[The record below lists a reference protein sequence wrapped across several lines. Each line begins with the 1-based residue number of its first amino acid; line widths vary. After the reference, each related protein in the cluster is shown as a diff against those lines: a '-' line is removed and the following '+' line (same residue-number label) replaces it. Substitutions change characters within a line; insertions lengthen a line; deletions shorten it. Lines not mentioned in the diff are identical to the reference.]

1 MKRILLL
8 LAALITISAPIF
20 ASDWRYLTTSADGDQ
35 LYIDMD
41 SISRYESYTD
51 VWIKYINPSTIEKQ
65 LVRITPNKRM
75 AVLAY
80 ANYNSD
86 GTLYDSD
93 SDTYSYEFYPII
105 PDSVGESIYIAV
117 FYS

>member
-8 LAALITISAPIF
+8 LAVLITISAPIF

-51 VWIKYINPSTIEKQ
+51 VWIKYISPSIIIQ
-65 LVRITPNKRM
+65 MVHYMILIQILIRM
-75 AVLAY
+75 
-80 ANYNSD
+80 S
-86 GTLYDSD
+86 
-93 SDTYSYEFYPII
+93 FIQ
-105 PDSVGESIYIAV
+105 
-117 FYS
+117 

>member
-8 LAALITISAPIF
+8 LAVFITISAPIF

-51 VWIKYINPSTIEKQ
+51 VWIKYISPSTIEKQ
-65 LVRITPNKRM
+65 LVRITPNKQM

-86 GTLYDSD
+86 GTLYDL
-93 SDTYSYEFYPII
+93 DTCSYEFIQ
-105 PDSVGESIYIAV
+105 
-117 FYS
+117 